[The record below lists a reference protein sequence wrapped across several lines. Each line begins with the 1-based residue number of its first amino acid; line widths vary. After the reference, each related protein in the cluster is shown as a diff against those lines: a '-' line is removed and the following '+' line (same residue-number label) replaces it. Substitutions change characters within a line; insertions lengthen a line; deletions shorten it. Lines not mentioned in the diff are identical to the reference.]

1 MNSGSFS
8 ITEILTVLISAVSAV
23 SVIVMSV
30 QQTKRARQEKQ
41 QDKKNSW
48 YRSEVI
54 SAEKINEHIE
64 VELTAILN
72 NENLSKFQMCTEL
85 NDAMLSFFYRSVN
98 YMAFFNLKKYN
109 ALKLKIM
116 AEIDNIMYSVLIE
129 EGALT
134 PDKADKIL
142 EIYRMKLIYL
152 FYDYEMSIE

>member
-1 MNSGSFS
+1 MNGDS
-8 ITEILTVLISAVSAV
+8 IIDILAVLVSAVSAI
-23 SVIVMSV
+23 SVVVMSV

-54 SAEKINEHIE
+54 SAEKMNEHIE
-64 VELTAILN
+64 VELSAILN
-72 NENLSKFQMCTEL
+72 NEKLSKFEMCTEL

-109 ALKLKIM
+109 SLKLKIM
-116 AEIDNIMYSVLIE
+116 SEVDNIMYSVLIE

-134 PDKADKIL
+134 PEKAEKIL
-142 EIYRMKLIYL
+142 EIYRIKLIYL

>member
-1 MNSGSFS
+1 MELGNIIDLFA
-8 ITEILTVLISAVSAV
+8 VLISAVSAV
-23 SVIVMSV
+23 SVVVMSV
-30 QQTKRARQEKQ
+30 QQTKRTRQEKQ
-41 QDKKNSW
+41 QDKKNTW

-54 SAEKINEHIE
+54 SEEKMKEHIE
-64 VELTAILN
+64 VELSGILN
-72 NENLSKFQMCTEL
+72 NSKLSKFQMCTEL
-85 NDAMLSFFYRSVN
+85 NEAMLSFFYRSVN

>member
-1 MNSGSFS
+1 MNWGS
-8 ITEILTVLISAVSAV
+8 ITDILAVLISAVSAV
-23 SVIVMSV
+23 SVVVMSV

-54 SAEKINEHIE
+54 SAEKMNEHIE
-64 VELTAILN
+64 VELSAILN
-72 NENLSKFQMCTEL
+72 NERLSKFEMCTEL

-116 AEIDNIMYSVLIE
+116 SEVDNIMYSVLIE
-129 EGALT
+129 ENGLT
-134 PDKADKIL
+134 PEKAEKIL

>member
-85 NDAMLSFFYRSVN
+85 NEAMLSFFYRSVN
-98 YMAFFNLKKYN
+98 YIAFFNLKKYN